1 MPKAV
6 IFDLDGTLLDSVGL
20 IIDSWHEALSCV
32 GVRTPKKVILGLEGV
47 PADEKAL
54 LLLPRKKWG
63 EIDGLLA
70 IRRCVEMRD
79 FSRIRVF
86 PGVPRMLANL
96 DRELDLKIAV
106 ASSASR
112 RRVNGLLETFGL
124 KGHVDVVV
132 GREDYARGRPAPDI
146 ILAAAR
152 KLHVKPAECVA
163 VGDTKYDVEAANRAD
178 CVSVAVLSGTHS
190 KKILLSKRPDFVI
203 RKITELPKLLL
214 KDGEKSR

>member
-20 IIDSWHEALSCV
+20 IIDSWYEALSCV

-79 FSRIRVF
+79 FSRIRLF
-86 PGVPRMLANL
+86 SGVPRLLAGLN
-96 DRELDLKIAV
+96 RNFKVAV

-112 RRVNGLLETFGL
+112 RRVDGLLETFGL
-124 KGHVDVVV
+124 KRHVDVVI
-132 GREDYARGRPAPDI
+132 GREDYIRGRPAPDI

-152 KLHVKPAECVA
+152 KLHVEPGECVA

-190 KKILLSKRPDFVI
+190 KKVILSKRPDFVI
-203 RKITELPKLLL
+203 RKITELPKIL
-214 KDGEKSR
+214 DGEKLK

>member
-20 IIDSWHEALSCV
+20 VIDSWYEALSCV

-96 DRELDLKIAV
+96 DLKIAV

-124 KGHVDVVV
+124 KGHVDAVI
-132 GREDYARGRPAPDI
+132 GREDYIRGRPAPDI

-190 KKILLSKRPDFVI
+190 KKVILSKRPDFVI
-203 RKITELPKLLL
+203 RKITELPKIL
-214 KDGEKSR
+214 DGEKSR